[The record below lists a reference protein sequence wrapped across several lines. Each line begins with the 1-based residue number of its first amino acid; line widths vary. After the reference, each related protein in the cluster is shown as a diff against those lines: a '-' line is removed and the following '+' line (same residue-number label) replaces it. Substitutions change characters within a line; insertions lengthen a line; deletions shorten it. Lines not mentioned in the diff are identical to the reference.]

1 MKRLIIVSTALIT
14 VVGVAGIVLAQPSNS
29 VDAGE
34 KPPIVVTVEN
44 HEKRIGDLEVKTDDL
59 QTQTNQNKQDI
70 KDSNKPTT
78 PGQTVERVVTV
89 IEKTPP
95 LVEEDYPVTP
105 NNPAPTPAPVV
116 DPWTIT
122 NIDITLTL
130 AATTSSGQSHIKTCT
145 YTFAGGFTRSYAGT
159 VYIDANG
166 NVRFTTS
173 PPKCDFV
180 VGMVLTTEQRKI
192 HSF

>member
-122 NIDITLTL
+122 NVQFTQYPTIKRCVYTFHNGQVGWY
-130 AATTSSGQSHIKTCT
+130 ATTITRFTDLDCN
-145 YTFAGGFTRSYAGT
+145 GGPKMYVAGT
-159 VYIDANG
+159 IMDSNMRATLQFDTPQTY
-166 NVRFTTS
+166 
-173 PPKCDFV
+173 
-180 VGMVLTTEQRKI
+180 
-192 HSF
+192 